1 MTNETIHLI
10 ACVVS
15 AYLCGF
21 LSAIG
26 LTALYLD
33 RKNKQKG
40 EADKA
45 ESEG

>member
-21 LSAIG
+21 LTAIG
-26 LTALYLD
+26 LIALYLD
-33 RKNKQKG
+33 KKNKQRGKTN
-40 EADKA
+40 DNK
-45 ESEG
+45 

>member
-21 LSAIG
+21 LTAIG

-33 RKNKQKG
+33 RKNKQRG
-40 EADKA
+40 EADD
-45 ESEG
+45 E

>member
-1 MTNETIHLI
+1 MNETIHLI

-21 LSAIG
+21 LTSIG

-33 RKNKQKG
+33 KKNKQRG
-40 EADKA
+40 EEDD
-45 ESEG
+45 E

>member
-1 MTNETIHLI
+1 MTNETINLI

-21 LSAIG
+21 LTAIG

-33 RKNKQKG
+33 KKNKQRG
-40 EADKA
+40 EADD
-45 ESEG
+45 E